1 VRVAWVVP
9 CGAELLAVEEGA
21 AAGDG
26 VLTVVGKELAE
37 FSADCRAG
45 VGEELPGQ
53 IE

>member
-1 VRVAWVVP
+1 MIGSYTERLTVP
-9 CGAELLAVEEGA
+9 ATA
-21 AAGDG
+21 
-26 VLTVVGKELAE
+26 TRNVVGKELAE